1 VRTVAFKRT
10 KGRAPRSGGRGGRGV
25 WISLVAIALALGLW
39 LMPIPADQ
47 VERDYSTS
55 VYLTMQRAVTSFSN
69 AVPIALF
76 DVMLGVVI
84 LALIVRIVMRV
95 RQARRMPRGRPW
107 RRTGRALAWSALDVS
122 AVAAVLAIWFSLAWG
137 GNYRRMPLR
146 ERLDFDRA
154 RVTREAAL
162 EMTRTA
168 VRELN
173 RLHPIAHAR
182 PWPALDAL
190 PTTLAGAFADVQHV
204 LGQPALA
211 TPGRPKSTVMQAYF
225 RWAAID
231 GMTDPFFLETLVN
244 NDALPIER
252 PFIVTHE
259 WSHLAGFAHEAEAN
273 FLAWVICQRADT
285 QAQYSAW
292 LSLYFH
298 LAGGLPAAD
307 RRPIDAEL
315 QEGPRRDMR
324 AIIERYRRS
333 APRVRVVAWQLY
345 DRFLKANRVTEGIAS
360 YDAVV
365 TLILGTKF
373 SPDWIPAVKS
383 TPRLTQSIT
392 R

>member
-1 VRTVAFKRT
+1 MATARMRVKGA
-10 KGRAPRSGGRGGRGV
+10 KGRSSRRRV
-25 WISLVAIALALGLW
+25 WLPLLLIAIALGLW
-39 LMPIPADQ
+39 FMPIAPEQ
-47 VERDYSTS
+47 IERDYSTS
-55 VYLTMQRAVTSFSN
+55 VYLAMQRALTASSN
-69 AVPIALF
+69 VVPVALF
-76 DVMLGVVI
+76 DVMLGIAVV
-84 LALIVRIVMRV
+84 ALIVRIVMRV
-95 RQARRMPRGRPW
+95 RQVRQTPRGRPW
-107 RRTGRALAWSALDVS
+107 RRTGRALSWIALDLS
-122 AVAAVLAIWFSLAWG
+122 ATAAVLAIWFSLTWG

-162 EMTRTA
+162 EMTRTS

-182 PWPALDAL
+182 PWPALETL
-190 PTTLAGAFADVQHV
+190 PATLGGAFADVQHAI
-204 LGQPALA
+204 GQPALA
-211 TPGRPKSTVMQAYF
+211 VAGRPKSTVMQAWF
-225 RWAAID
+225 QWAAID

-244 NDALPIER
+244 TDALPIER

-298 LAGGLPAAD
+298 LAGGLAPAD
-307 RRPIDAEL
+307 RRAIDADL
-315 QEGPRRDMR
+315 QDGPRRDMR
-324 AIIERYRRS
+324 AIVARYQRS
-333 APRVRVVAWQLY
+333 APRVRVVAWQVY
-345 DRFLKANRVTEGIAS
+345 DRYLKANRVSEGIAS

-373 SPDWIPAVKS
+373 SNDWIPAVK
-383 TPRLTQSIT
+383 TTTRLTQPT
-392 R
+392 E

>member
-1 VRTVAFKRT
+1 MATARMRVKGA
-10 KGRAPRSGGRGGRGV
+10 KGRSSRRRV
-25 WISLVAIALALGLW
+25 WLPLLLIAIALGLW
-39 LMPIPADQ
+39 FMPIAPEQ
-47 VERDYSTS
+47 IERDYSTS
-55 VYLTMQRAVTSFSN
+55 VYLAIQRALTPSSN
-69 AVPIALF
+69 AVPVALF
-76 DVMLGVVI
+76 DVMLGIAVV
-84 LALIVRIVMRV
+84 ALIVRIAIRV
-95 RQARRMPRGRPW
+95 RQVRQSPRGRPW
-107 RRTGRALAWSALDVS
+107 RRTGRALSWIALDVS
-122 AVAAVLAIWFSLAWG
+122 AAAAVLAIWFSLSWG

-162 EMTRTA
+162 EMTRTS

-182 PWPALDAL
+182 PWPALETL
-190 PTTLAGAFADVQHV
+190 PATLGGAFADVQHAI
-204 LGQPALA
+204 GQPALA
-211 TPGRPKSTVMQAYF
+211 VAGRPKSTVMQAWF
-225 RWAAID
+225 QWAAID

-244 NDALPIER
+244 TDALPIER

-298 LAGGLPAAD
+298 LAGGLAAAD
-307 RRPIDAEL
+307 RRAIDADL
-315 QEGPRRDMR
+315 DDGPRRDMH
-324 AIIERYRRS
+324 AIIARYQRS
-333 APRVRVVAWQLY
+333 APRVRIVAWQMY
-345 DRFLKANRVTEGIAS
+345 DRYLKANRVPEGIAS

-373 SPDWIPAVKS
+373 SNDWIPAVK
-383 TPRLTQSIT
+383 TTTRLTRST
-392 R
+392 D

>member
-1 VRTVAFKRT
+1 MATARLRS
-10 KGRAPRSGGRGGRGV
+10 KGKARSSRRGI
-25 WISLVAIALALGLW
+25 WISLVLIAGALGLW
-39 LMPIPADQ
+39 FVPIASDQ
-47 VERDYSTS
+47 IERDYSSS
-55 VYLTMQRAVTSFSN
+55 VYLAMQRAITPASN
-69 AVPIALF
+69 TIPLALF
-76 DVMLGVVI
+76 DVLLGVVTI
-84 LALIVRIVMRV
+84 ALIARIVMRV
-95 RQARRMPRGRPW
+95 RHVRQAPRGRAW
-107 RRTGRALAWSALDVS
+107 RRTGRAVSWIALDV
-122 AVAAVLAIWFSLAWG
+122 AAAAAVLTIWFSLTWG
-137 GNYRRMPLR
+137 GNYRRMPLH

-162 EMTRTA
+162 EMTRTS

-190 PTTLAGAFADVQHV
+190 PAVLGGAFADAQHAI
-204 LGQPALA
+204 GQPALA
-211 TPGRPKSTVMQAYF
+211 VPGRPKSTVMQAWF

-244 NDALPIER
+244 SDALPIER

-273 FLAWVICQRADT
+273 FLAWVISQRADS

-298 LAGGLPAAD
+298 LAGGLVTAD
-307 RRPIDAEL
+307 RRAIDADL

-324 AIIERYRRS
+324 EIIARYQRS
-333 APRVRVVAWQLY
+333 APRVRVVAWQMY
-345 DRFLKANRVTEGIAS
+345 DRYLKANRVTEGIAS
-360 YDAVV
+360 YDGVV

-373 SPDWIPAVKS
+373 SIDWIPAVK
-383 TPRLTQSIT
+383 TTNRLTRST
-392 R
+392 S

>member
-1 VRTVAFKRT
+1 MATTWMRVKR
-10 KGRAPRSGGRGGRGV
+10 ARGLSSRGQLV
-25 WISLVAIALALGLW
+25 LSLFLIALALGVL
-39 LMPIPADQ
+39 LIPIDPQQ
-47 VERDYSTS
+47 VERHYSAGE
-55 VYLTMQRAVTSFSN
+55 YLGLQRALTSLSN
-69 AVPIALF
+69 GVPLALF
-76 DVMLGVVI
+76 DLL
-84 LALIVRIVMRV
+84 LAIAAFTSIVWIVMRV
-95 RQARRMPRGRPW
+95 RQVRQTPRGKPW
-107 RRTGRALAWSALDVS
+107 RRTIRALAWITLDVATS
-122 AVAAVLAIWFSLAWG
+122 AAMLTIWFSMTWG
-137 GNYRRMPLR
+137 ANYRRVPLR

-162 EMTRTA
+162 EMTRTS

-182 PWPALDAL
+182 PWPARDTL
-190 PTTLAGAFADVQHV
+190 PATLGGAFADAQHAI
-204 LGQPALA
+204 GQPTLA
-211 TPGRPKSTVMQAYF
+211 IPGRPKSTVMQAWF

-244 NDALPIER
+244 TDALPIEQ

-298 LAGGLPAAD
+298 LAGGLVPAD
-307 RRPIDAEL
+307 RRAIDADL
-315 QEGPRRDMR
+315 QDGPRRDMR
-324 AIIERYRRS
+324 AIVARYQRS
-333 APRVRVVAWQLY
+333 APRARVVAWQVY
-345 DRFLKANRVTEGIAS
+345 DQYLKANRVTEGIAS

-373 SPDWIPAVKS
+373 SIDWIPAVK
-383 TPRLTQSIT
+383 TTNHLTRPT
-392 R
+392 N

>member
-1 VRTVAFKRT
+1 MPTVRMRSN
-10 KGRAPRSGGRGGRGV
+10 RAKARSSSRGV
-25 WISLVAIALALGLW
+25 WISLAAIAIALALFYV
-39 LMPIPADQ
+39 PIPADQ

-55 VYLTMQRAVTSFSN
+55 VYLTLQRALTQLSN
-69 AVPIALF
+69 GVPVALF
-76 DVMLGVVI
+76 DLILGLAV

-95 RQARRMPRGRPW
+95 RHVRQSPRGKPW
-107 RRTGRALAWSALDVS
+107 RRTGRALGWIALDV
-122 AVAAVLAIWFSLAWG
+122 AAAAAILTIWFSLAWG

-162 EMTRTA
+162 EMTRTS

-182 PWPALDAL
+182 PWPSLEML
-190 PTTLAGAFADVQHV
+190 PSTLGGAFADAQHV

-211 TPGRPKSTVMQAYF
+211 VAGRPKSTVMQAWF

-244 NDALPIER
+244 TDALPIEQ

-298 LAGGLPAAD
+298 LAGGLVTAD
-307 RRPIDAEL
+307 RRAIDVDL
-315 QEGPRRDMR
+315 QDGPRRDMR
-324 AIIERYRRS
+324 EVIARYQRS
-333 APRVRVVAWQLY
+333 APRVRVVAWQMY
-345 DRFLKANRVTEGIAS
+345 DQYLKANRVSEGIAS

-373 SPDWIPAVKS
+373 SNDWIPAVKTTNRRTPS
-383 TPRLTQSIT
+383 TN
-392 R
+392 

>member
-1 VRTVAFKRT
+1 MATARFRVK
-10 KGRAPRSGGRGGRGV
+10 GGRKQSSGRRV
-25 WISLVAIALALGLW
+25 WLPLLLIAIALGLW
-39 LMPIPADQ
+39 FMPIAPDQ
-47 VERDYSTS
+47 IERDYSTS
-55 VYLTMQRAVTSFSN
+55 VYLAIQRAMTPSSN
-69 AVPIALF
+69 AVPVALF
-76 DVMLGVVI
+76 DVMLGIAV

-95 RQARRMPRGRPW
+95 RQVRQTPRGRPW
-107 RRTGRALAWSALDVS
+107 RRTGRALSWIALDVS
-122 AVAAVLAIWFSLAWG
+122 AAAAVLAIWFSLAWG

-162 EMTRTA
+162 EMTRTS

-182 PWPALDAL
+182 PWPALETL
-190 PTTLAGAFADVQHV
+190 PATLGGAFADVQHV
-204 LGQPALA
+204 IGQPALA
-211 TPGRPKSTVMQAYF
+211 VAGRPKSTVMQAWF

-244 NDALPIER
+244 TDALPIER

-298 LAGGLPAAD
+298 LAGGLVAED
-307 RRPIDAEL
+307 RRAIDAEL
-315 QEGPRRDMR
+315 QDGPRRDMN
-324 AIIERYRRS
+324 AIIARYQRS
-333 APRVRVVAWQLY
+333 APRARVVAWQIY
-345 DRFLKANRVTEGIAS
+345 DRYLKANRVSEGIAS

-373 SPDWIPAVKS
+373 SIDWIPAVK
-383 TPRLTQSIT
+383 TTTRLTPPT
-392 R
+392 N

>member
-1 VRTVAFKRT
+1 MT
-10 KGRAPRSGGRGGRGV
+10 
-25 WISLVAIALALGLW
+25 
-39 LMPIPADQ
+39 PA
-47 VERDYSTS
+47 
-55 VYLTMQRAVTSFSN
+55 SN

-76 DVMLGVVI
+76 DVMLGLVVI
-84 LALIVRIVMRV
+84 ALIARIVMRV
-95 RQARRMPRGRPW
+95 RQVRQSPRGKSW
-107 RRTGRALAWSALDVS
+107 RRTGRAFSWIALDL
-122 AVAAVLAIWFSLAWG
+122 AATAAVLTIWFSVAWG
-137 GNYRRMPLR
+137 GNYRRLPLR

-162 EMTRTA
+162 EMTRTS

-182 PWPALDAL
+182 PWPALETL
-190 PTTLAGAFADVQHV
+190 PITLGGAFADVQHAI
-204 LGQPALA
+204 GQPALA
-211 TPGRPKSTVMQAYF
+211 IAGRPKSTVMQAWF
-225 RWAAID
+225 QWAAID

-244 NDALPIER
+244 SDALPIER

-298 LAGGLPAAD
+298 LAGGLTPAD
-307 RRPIDAEL
+307 RRPIDVDL
-315 QEGPRRDMR
+315 QDGPRRDMR
-324 AIIERYRRS
+324 EIIARYQRS
-333 APRVRVVAWQLY
+333 APRVRVVAWQMY
-345 DRFLKANRVTEGIAS
+345 DKYLKANRVTEGIAS

-373 SPDWIPAVKS
+373 SIDWIPAVK
-383 TPRLTQSIT
+383 TTNRLTPTSE
-392 R
+392 